1 MEHKGL
7 VSRVAEQ
14 LEQTIALGQWPKGRL
29 PSERQM
35 AQRYGVSRTTIRGAL
50 QGLAARG
57 LIRQHPGRQSRTV
70 PLGEALSLESLKL
83 LLPEGRKDMDRR
95 PLLEGYFAL
104 KREVTVELLAAC
116 CEHAS
121 QPAVEQLLN
130 ASFALRDE
138 ARWQEKRSRWVERE
152 FDLLRLAA
160 QAADRPGHLLLLM
173 SLEKAFRGMAD
184 ALLPALQPAALQQW
198 AQCVFNAL
206 ADRDAQALRQQL
218 PALLKAADEPLLDR
232 LAPMRDAHAAPEPPP
247 PAREVP
253 VSGENATNWYACH
266 TSSQQVRPTGGGS
279 GDEEEGANGCAT
291 SSRNAPSAPPA
302 QLSVDEW
309 QEDSCGPEPIPP
321 PPAFRSATGVVPGS
335 SWSAPTL
342 LVDWAPPSSSA
353 VPAANA
359 GDLSA
364 PCQGAST
371 AVARQPVPSESEATL
386 PVDTASGLLL
396 ESLVRGHTRGGG
408 GGEPARDQCCKHQ
421 HRGGTHEDEGIV
433 RGDAVEHRGE
443 RSCQQRGAR
452 QPRE

>member
-14 LEQTIALGQWPKGRL
+14 LERTIALGQWPKGRL

-57 LIRQHPGRQSRTV
+57 LIVQHPGRQSRTV

-83 LLPEGRKDMDRR
+83 LLPEGRQDMDRR

-138 ARWQEKRSRWVERE
+138 ARWQEKRTRWVERE

-160 QAADRPGHLLLLM
+160 QGADRPGHLLLLM
-173 SLEKAFRGMAD
+173 SLEKAFRGLAD

-232 LAPMRDAHAAPEPPP
+232 LAPVRDAHTAPKPPP
-247 PAREVP
+247 PAGEVP
-253 VSGENATNWYACH
+253 VSGENASNWYACH
-266 TSSQQVRPTGGGS
+266 TSSQQVRPA
-279 GDEEEGANGCAT
+279 GAGPVQAEVSASACAT

-302 QLSVDEW
+302 PFSAVEW
-309 QEDSCGPEPIPP
+309 QGDSGEPEAIPA
-321 PPAFRSATGVVPGS
+321 PPAPSFSTGGVPGTPCYP
-335 SWSAPTL
+335 PTL
-342 LVDWAPPSSSA
+342 MLAWPHPSSSA
-353 VPAANA
+353 LPAADA
-359 GDLSA
+359 EGPPA
-364 PCQGAST
+364 PCPDAST
-371 AVARQPVPSESEATL
+371 AEERGLVPSEDQA
-386 PVDTASGLLL
+386 ALLL
-396 ESLVRGHTRGGG
+396 DA
-408 GGEPARDQCCKHQ
+408 GEAPA
-421 HRGGTHEDEGIV
+421 
-433 RGDAVEHRGE
+433 
-443 RSCQQRGAR
+443 
-452 QPRE
+452 

>member
-83 LLPEGRKDMDRR
+83 LLPEGRQDMDRR

-121 QPAVEQLLN
+121 QQDVELLLN

-138 ARWQEKRSRWVERE
+138 ARWQEKRIRWVERE

-173 SLEKAFRGMAD
+173 SLEKAFRGLAD
-184 ALLPALQPAALQQW
+184 ALLPALQPEALQQW
-198 AQCVFNAL
+198 AQFVFNAL

-232 LAPMRDAHAAPEPPP
+232 LAPVRDAHTAPVPPP
-247 PAREVP
+247 PAGEVP
-253 VSGENATNWYACH
+253 VSGENASNWSACH
-266 TSSQQVRPTGGGS
+266 TSSQQVEPTGRPPVH
-279 GDEEEGANGCAT
+279 EEGGTLACAT
-291 SSRNAPSAPPA
+291 SSRTAPSAPPA
-302 QLSVDEW
+302 PLAVGEV
-309 QEDSCGPEPIPP
+309 QENSCGCEPMAAPP
-321 PPAFRSATGVVPGS
+321 SLRSAAGVVPGS
-335 SWSAPTL
+335 FCSAPTL
-342 LVDWAPPSSSA
+342 LLALAPPSSSI
-353 VPAANA
+353 VPAGDAA
-359 GDLSA
+359 GPLPPALEASSA
-364 PCQGAST
+364 MERES
-371 AVARQPVPSESEATL
+371 VPSENQAAL
-386 PVDTASGLLL
+386 PVAP
-396 ESLVRGHTRGGG
+396 ES
-408 GGEPARDQCCKHQ
+408 
-421 HRGGTHEDEGIV
+421 
-433 RGDAVEHRGE
+433 
-443 RSCQQRGAR
+443 S
-452 QPRE
+452 

>member
-7 VSRVAEQ
+7 VARVAEQ

-57 LIRQHPGRQSRTV
+57 LIVQHPGRQSRTV

-83 LLPEGRKDMDRR
+83 LLPEGRQDMDRR

-138 ARWQEKRSRWVERE
+138 ARWQEKRTRWVERE

-173 SLEKAFRGMAD
+173 SLEKAFRGLAD
-184 ALLPALQPAALQQW
+184 ALLPALQPEALQQW

-232 LAPMRDAHAAPEPPP
+232 LAPVRAAHTAPVPLPPSG
-247 PAREVP
+247 EVP
-253 VSGENATNWYACH
+253 VSGENASNWSACH
-266 TSSQQVRPTGGGS
+266 TSSQQVRPTGRAPVH
-279 GDEEEGANGCAT
+279 EEGGTLACAT
-291 SSRNAPSAPPA
+291 SSRNALVAPPA
-302 QLSVDEW
+302 PLPAGEW
-309 QEDSCGPEPIPP
+309 QGDSRCPAPIPA
-321 PPAFRSATGVVPGS
+321 PPASRSTTYGVPAS
-335 SWSAPTL
+335 FCSAPTL
-342 LVDWAPPSSSA
+342 MLAWAPPSFSA
-353 VPAANA
+353 VSAADA
-359 GDLSA
+359 RGSPG
-364 PCQGAST
+364 PCPDAST
-371 AVARQPVPSESEATL
+371 AEEKESVPSEGQAAL
-386 PVDTASGLLL
+386 PVDA
-396 ESLVRGHTRGGG
+396 
-408 GGEPARDQCCKHQ
+408 GEAP
-421 HRGGTHEDEGIV
+421 E
-433 RGDAVEHRGE
+433 
-443 RSCQQRGAR
+443 
-452 QPRE
+452 

>member
-14 LEQTIALGQWPKGRL
+14 LERTIALGQWPKGRL

-83 LLPEGRKDMDRR
+83 LLPEGRQDMDRR

-160 QAADRPGHLLLLM
+160 QGADRPGHLLLLM
-173 SLEKAFRGMAD
+173 SLEKAFRGLAD
-184 ALLPALQPAALQQW
+184 ALLPALHSEAFQQW

-232 LAPMRDAHAAPEPPP
+232 LAPVRDTHTAPKPPP
-247 PAREVP
+247 PAGEVP
-253 VSGENATNWYACH
+253 VSGENASNWYACH
-266 TSSQQVRPTGGGS
+266 TSSQQVRPA
-279 GDEEEGANGCAT
+279 GAGPVQAEVSASACAT

-302 QLSVDEW
+302 PLSAGEW
-309 QEDSCGPEPIPP
+309 QGDSCGPCPTAG
-321 PPAFRSATGVVPGS
+321 PPAPRSSRTDPGRPCYP
-335 SWSAPTL
+335 PTL
-342 LVDWAPPSSSA
+342 MLAWPHPSSSEFPDVDVA
-353 VPAANA
+353 DPPAPRPQA
-359 GDLSA
+359 SA
-364 PCQGAST
+364 SVEAEAEMLVG
-371 AVARQPVPSESEATL
+371 AVA
-386 PVDTASGLLL
+386 
-396 ESLVRGHTRGGG
+396 
-408 GGEPARDQCCKHQ
+408 
-421 HRGGTHEDEGIV
+421 
-433 RGDAVEHRGE
+433 
-443 RSCQQRGAR
+443 SC
-452 QPRE
+452 

>member
-57 LIRQHPGRQSRTV
+57 LIVQHPGRQSRTV

-83 LLPEGRKDMDRR
+83 LLPEGRQDMDRR

-138 ARWQEKRSRWVERE
+138 ARWQEKRTRWVERE

-173 SLEKAFRGMAD
+173 SLEKAFRGLAD
-184 ALLPALQPAALQQW
+184 ALLPALQPEALQQW

-232 LAPMRDAHAAPEPPP
+232 LAPVRDAHTVPKPPP
-247 PAREVP
+247 PHGEVP
-253 VSGENATNWYACH
+253 VSGENASNWSACH
-266 TSSQQVRPTGGGS
+266 TSSQQVQPTGRGS
-279 GDEEEGANGCAT
+279 DHEEGGATACAT
-291 SSRNAPSAPPA
+291 SSRDAPSALPA
-302 QLSVDEW
+302 PLSTGDF
-309 QEDSCGPEPIPP
+309 QAASCSPEPIADSAAPRASTGGGPGCSCAASTQFLAWAPSSSLGVPAAEAAAPP
-321 PPAFRSATGVVPGS
+321 PPSSDGAAAVAGGAVLGQSQTALSMDAGEACVAAPGGAPGVGACQRPGEPPEHEATTPSCPRHHQPTRWPTS
-335 SWSAPTL
+335 SW
-342 LVDWAPPSSSA
+342 
-353 VPAANA
+353 
-359 GDLSA
+359 
-364 PCQGAST
+364 
-371 AVARQPVPSESEATL
+371 
-386 PVDTASGLLL
+386 
-396 ESLVRGHTRGGG
+396 
-408 GGEPARDQCCKHQ
+408 EP
-421 HRGGTHEDEGIV
+421 GFEG
-433 RGDAVEHRGE
+433 
-443 RSCQQRGAR
+443 S
-452 QPRE
+452 

>member
-14 LEQTIALGQWPKGRL
+14 LEQTIALEQWPKGRL

-83 LLPEGRKDMDRR
+83 LLLEGRQDMDRR

-104 KREVTVELLAAC
+104 KREVTVVLLAAC

-121 QPAVEQLLN
+121 QQDVEQLLN

-173 SLEKAFRGMAD
+173 SLEKAFRGLAD
-184 ALLPALQPAALQQW
+184 ALLPALQPEALQHW
-198 AQCVFNAL
+198 AQCVFNSL
-206 ADRDAQALRQQL
+206 ADRDALALRQQL

-247 PAREVP
+247 PAGEVP
-253 VSGENATNWYACH
+253 ESGENASSWYACH
-266 TSSQQVRPTGGGS
+266 TSSQQVEPTGRPPVH
-279 GDEEEGANGCAT
+279 EEGDTLACAT

-302 QLSVDEW
+302 PFPAGEW
-309 QEDSCGPEPIPP
+309 QEDSCGSESIAAPCAPR
-321 PPAFRSATGVVPGS
+321 FSTGVVPGRPCPP
-335 SWSAPTL
+335 PTL
-342 LVDWAPPSSSA
+342 FLAWAPPSSVG
-353 VPAANA
+353 VPAADGA
-359 GDLSA
+359 GPPPSSLE
-364 PCQGAST
+364 AST
-371 AVARQPVPSESEATL
+371 AGERQPVPSERQAPL
-386 PVDTASGLLL
+386 PGDT
-396 ESLVRGHTRGGG
+396 E
-408 GGEPARDQCCKHQ
+408 EPA
-421 HRGGTHEDEGIV
+421 
-433 RGDAVEHRGE
+433 
-443 RSCQQRGAR
+443 
-452 QPRE
+452 

>member
-83 LLPEGRKDMDRR
+83 LLPEGRQDMDRR

-138 ARWQEKRSRWVERE
+138 VRWQEKRIRWVERE

-160 QAADRPGHLLLLM
+160 QGADRPGHMLLLM
-173 SLEKAFRGMAD
+173 SLEKAFRGLAA
-184 ALLPALQPAALQQW
+184 ALLPALQPEALQQW

-232 LAPMRDAHAAPEPPP
+232 LAPVRDAHTVPKPPP
-247 PAREVP
+247 PHGEVP
-253 VSGENATNWYACH
+253 VSGENASNWYACH
-266 TSSQQVRPTGGGS
+266 TSSQQVEPTGRLPVH
-279 GDEEEGANGCAT
+279 EEGGATACPT
-291 SSRNAPSAPPA
+291 SSRNAPEGPLAPLSAG
-302 QLSVDEW
+302 EW
-309 QEDSCGPEPIPP
+309 QEDSCGPESIAAPP
-321 PPAFRSATGVVPGS
+321 VLRSSSGGAPGRLC
-335 SWSAPTL
+335 SAPTL
-342 LVDWAPPSSSA
+342 LLAWAPPSLLA
-353 VPAANA
+353 LPEAD
-359 GDLSA
+359 GGGPPA
-364 PCQGAST
+364 PCTEAPT
-371 AVARQPVPSESEATL
+371 AMAMQPVPSERQAAL
-386 PVDTASGLLL
+386 AVDAAEGCGTGL
-396 ESLVRGHTRGGG
+396 
-408 GGEPARDQCCKHQ
+408 
-421 HRGGTHEDEGIV
+421 
-433 RGDAVEHRGE
+433 GDAPGV
-443 RSCQQRGAR
+443 GAR
-452 QPRE
+452 QR

>member
-14 LEQTIALGQWPKGRL
+14 LERTIALGQWPKGRL

-57 LIRQHPGRQSRTV
+57 LIVQHPGRQSRTV

-121 QPAVEQLLN
+121 QQDVELLLN

-138 ARWQEKRSRWVERE
+138 ARWQEKRIRWVERE

-160 QAADRPGHLLLLM
+160 QGADRPGHLLLLM
-173 SLEKAFRGMAD
+173 SLEKAFRGLAD

-232 LAPMRDAHAAPEPPP
+232 LAPVRDTHTAPKAPP
-247 PAREVP
+247 PAGEVP
-253 VSGENATNWYACH
+253 VSGENASNWSACH
-266 TSSQQVRPTGGGS
+266 TSSQQVRPTGRGPAH
-279 GDEEEGANGCAT
+279 EEGGTNACPPSN
-291 SSRNAPSAPPA
+291 RNSP
-302 QLSVDEW
+302 
-309 QEDSCGPEPIPP
+309 PP
-321 PPAFRSATGVVPGS
+321 PPAPLSAGEFQAASCSPASIPAPPTPRSS
-335 SWSAPTL
+335 SRNVRDSLCSAPTL
-342 LVDWAPPSSSA
+342 LLAWAPPFSSEA
-353 VPAANA
+353 PAADEAGPPPPSLEASAA
-359 GDLSA
+359 GDREPVLSESQTA
-364 PCQGAST
+364 LPMDAREAGASEPDGAGGVERT
-371 AVARQPVPSESEATL
+371 GGGLWAEATDPSCPRQHRHARWL
-386 PVDTASGLLL
+386 TPSL
-396 ESLVRGHTRGGG
+396 ESAFAAHSLTNFPEKG
-408 GGEPARDQCCKHQ
+408 
-421 HRGGTHEDEGIV
+421 
-433 RGDAVEHRGE
+433 
-443 RSCQQRGAR
+443 
-452 QPRE
+452 

>member
-57 LIRQHPGRQSRTV
+57 LIVQHPGRQSRTV
-70 PLGEALSLESLKL
+70 PLGEALSLENLKL

-95 PLLEGYFAL
+95 PLLEGFFAL

-121 QPAVEQLLN
+121 QQDVELLLN

-138 ARWQEKRSRWVERE
+138 ARWQEKRTRWVERE

-173 SLEKAFRGMAD
+173 SLEKAFRGLAD
-184 ALLPALQPAALQQW
+184 ALLPALQPEALQQW
-198 AQCVFNAL
+198 AQCVFNSL

-232 LAPMRDAHAAPEPPP
+232 LAPVRDAHTAPVPLPPSG
-247 PAREVP
+247 EVP
-253 VSGENATNWYACH
+253 VSGENASNWSACH
-266 TSSQQVRPTGGGS
+266 TSSQPIEPTGRGPLHA
-279 GDEEEGANGCAT
+279 EKGADVCAT

-302 QLSVDEW
+302 PLPVGEW
-309 QEDSCGPEPIPP
+309 QEDSCGSESIAA
-321 PPAFRSATGVVPGS
+321 PPAFRSTTGGVPAS
-335 SWSAPTL
+335 FCSAPTL
-342 LVDWAPPSSSA
+342 MLAWAPPSFSA
-353 VPAANA
+353 VSAVDAGGPPAP
-359 GDLSA
+359 S
-364 PCQGAST
+364 PEAST
-371 AVARQPVPSESEATL
+371 AVVRQPVPNERQATL
-386 PVDTASGLLL
+386 PADAGNPASLGP
-396 ESLVRGHTRGGG
+396 
-408 GGEPARDQCCKHQ
+408 GEAA
-421 HRGGTHEDEGIV
+421 GV
-433 RGDAVEHRGE
+433 
-443 RSCQQRGAR
+443 SAR
-452 QPRE
+452 QYTSGHVGLEETAPSGPQHHRPACWLRSSLAPGFASCSLTQLP

>member
-57 LIRQHPGRQSRTV
+57 LIVQHPGRQSRTV

-121 QPAVEQLLN
+121 QQDVEQLLN

-138 ARWQEKRSRWVERE
+138 ARWQEKRIRWVERE

-160 QAADRPGHLLLLM
+160 QGADRPGHLLLLM
-173 SLEKAFRGMAD
+173 SLEKAFRGLAD
-184 ALLPALQPAALQQW
+184 ALLPALQPEALQQW
-198 AQCVFNAL
+198 AQCMFNAL

-232 LAPMRDAHAAPEPPP
+232 LAPVRDSHTAPAPPP
-247 PAREVP
+247 PAGEVP
-253 VSGENATNWYACH
+253 VSGENASNWSACH
-266 TSSQQVRPTGGGS
+266 TSSQQVEPTGRPPVH
-279 GDEEEGANGCAT
+279 EEVCANERPSA
-291 SSRNAPSAPPA
+291 SRNAPAAPAAPLSACEVQDNSCGSEPIAAPPA
-302 QLSVDEW
+302 
-309 QEDSCGPEPIPP
+309 P
-321 PPAFRSATGVVPGS
+321 RSSDGGVPGRPCYP
-335 SWSAPTL
+335 PTL
-342 LVDWAPPSSSA
+342 MLAWPPSSSSA
-353 VPAANA
+353 VPAADTE
-359 GDLSA
+359 GPPA
-364 PCQGAST
+364 PCQADST
-371 AVARQPVPSESEATL
+371 VAVARQPVPSESEAAL
-386 PVDTASGLLL
+386 PVN
-396 ESLVRGHTRGGG
+396 E
-408 GGEPARDQCCKHQ
+408 GEA
-421 HRGGTHEDEGIV
+421 
-433 RGDAVEHRGE
+433 
-443 RSCQQRGAR
+443 
-452 QPRE
+452 